1 MKTIYRLLLFV
12 LVVGLFACQT
22 EEDVSMKSIGYLS
35 LEIAANNST
44 VTKAGDEEPV
54 YNPKQLAVQIL
65 DKDGGVI
72 KKTDDYTEWEN
83 ERFSLP
89 VGKYTVKA
97 SSNGFDGKAAAWD
110 KPYYVGSKEVEV
122 IAGQEKTAEVV
133 CTLANVLV
141 TVEFDEKF
149 KQSFKSATIVVADSA
164 DMEGTRLTFELGKN
178 EQAKAYFPVPEKSL
192 IVSTSVTNQKD
203 LPNSQKDT
211 VREVKAR
218 DNVRL
223 IYKVADSPNG
233 STNIDITL
241 DGTIKTYTFTIGVPM
256 TAKTTL
262 SASAS
267 AWSTFAYLKGQ
278 VLSKAGNLD
287 KSKLVM
293 EYKQANAETWTSV
306 PQLEEVEK
314 DSYSAKITGLTPV
327 TQYQYRFVCK
337 DTEEIVSEIEFTT
350 EEQVALYNGN
360 FDEWWRKENKD
371 NSPWYAIASGDATS
385 FDTQKGMLFSF
396 WDSGN
401 GGTVMLSK
409 NPTEPEETEIHT
421 SGGKAAKLA
430 SQYVGF
436 SFAGK
441 FAAGNIYTGH
451 FCSANMS
458 SYQAR
463 INFGQPFTSRPTQ
476 LKGWFKYNRGT
487 TIDYPTGDG
496 EYKTILTNAGG
507 DLCSVYIALVDNEGF
522 EYDGKKFA
530 YVVNGDLEGDDPA
543 NFKYKNAIDFSENN
557 KHVIA
562 YGTITGEEEKGTGQ
576 WQEFTIDLKY
586 RDLTRSPKYI
596 IIVASASKYGDYFT
610 GSKSSVMYVDDFSL
624 IYGSEPIMGK

>member
-223 IYKVADSPNG
+223 IYKVADSP
-233 STNIDITL
+233 
-241 DGTIKTYTFTIGVPM
+241 
-256 TAKTTL
+256 
-262 SASAS
+262 
-267 AWSTFAYLKGQ
+267 
-278 VLSKAGNLD
+278 
-287 KSKLVM
+287 
-293 EYKQANAETWTSV
+293 
-306 PQLEEVEK
+306 
-314 DSYSAKITGLTPV
+314 
-327 TQYQYRFVCK
+327 
-337 DTEEIVSEIEFTT
+337 
-350 EEQVALYNGN
+350 
-360 FDEWWRKENKD
+360 
-371 NSPWYAIASGDATS
+371 
-385 FDTQKGMLFSF
+385 
-396 WDSGN
+396 
-401 GGTVMLSK
+401 
-409 NPTEPEETEIHT
+409 
-421 SGGKAAKLA
+421 
-430 SQYVGF
+430 
-436 SFAGK
+436 
-441 FAAGNIYTGH
+441 
-451 FCSANMS
+451 S
-458 SYQAR
+458 S
-463 INFGQPFTSRPTQ
+463 I
-476 LKGWFKYNRGT
+476 
-487 TIDYPTGDG
+487 
-496 EYKTILTNAGG
+496 
-507 DLCSVYIALVDNEGF
+507 
-522 EYDGKKFA
+522 
-530 YVVNGDLEGDDPA
+530 
-543 NFKYKNAIDFSENN
+543 
-557 KHVIA
+557 
-562 YGTITGEEEKGTGQ
+562 
-576 WQEFTIDLKY
+576 
-586 RDLTRSPKYI
+586 
-596 IIVASASKYGDYFT
+596 
-610 GSKSSVMYVDDFSL
+610 
-624 IYGSEPIMGK
+624 